1 MAIVGRDISREQALD
16 PARNQSTVFGE
27 VADLYEKSRPS
38 YPAQLF
44 DWISAVSDIS
54 NSALV
59 VDVGCGTGKSSEWF
73 VRNGHTVVGI
83 EPDPRMAV
91 IASAKLHES
100 NHFTVETVEFQN
112 WLGLAEPA
120 DLVISGQAWHW
131 ADPLTRFH
139 SAHATLKNQGWLCV
153 FWNQPEG
160 HSDQI
165 HRDIDKIYDLLPSDI
180 KQAFDGAR
188 LPGSKSAITAASPA
202 DEFDESKC
210 FGSVEQFNFSWD
222 LEVTSQSH
230 VENLLTQST
239 HRLLPSEHR
248 SRLLDGITDV
258 INSHGGSYI
267 QTFNTHAYAAMRST

>member
-1 MAIVGRDISREQALD
+1 MGCDISREQALD

-27 VADLYEKSRPS
+27 VANLYERSRPS
-38 YPAQLF
+38 YPVQLF
-44 DWISAVSDIS
+44 DWISTVSNIG

-73 VRNGHTVVGI
+73 VSNGHTVVGI
-83 EPDPRMAV
+83 EPDPRMAA

-100 NHFTVETVEFQN
+100 NRFTVATVEFQN
-112 WLGLAEPA
+112 WLGLTTPA

-131 ADPLTRFH
+131 ADPLTRFR

-153 FWNQPEG
+153 FWNQPDD
-160 HSDQI
+160 HSDEI
-165 HRDIDKIYDLLPSDI
+165 HRDIDKIYDLLLPSDM
-180 KQAFDGAR
+180 KKAFDSAR

-202 DEFDESKC
+202 DEFDESRC
-210 FGSVEQFNFSWD
+210 FSSVEHFNFSWE
-222 LEVTSQSH
+222 LEVTSRSH

>member
-1 MAIVGRDISREQALD
+1 MAIVGRYLNREQALD
-16 PARNQSTVFGE
+16 PARNQSTIFGE
-27 VADLYEKSRPS
+27 VADLYDRSRPA

-44 DWISAVSDIS
+44 DWIGVVSNIG

-83 EPDPRMAV
+83 EPDHRMAA
-91 IASAKLHES
+91 IASAKLHDS
-100 NHFTVETVEFQN
+100 NRFTIETVEFQN
-112 WLGLAEPA
+112 WLGLTAPA

-131 ADPLTRFH
+131 ADPLTRFR
-139 SAHATLKNQGWLCV
+139 SAHATLKDHGWLCV
-153 FWNQPEG
+153 FWNQPEV
-160 HSDQI
+160 HSDEI
-165 HRDIDKIYDLLPSDI
+165 HKNIDKVYDLLPPNV
-180 KQAFDGAR
+180 KQAFDDTR

-210 FGSVEQFNFSWD
+210 FGSVKRFNFSWD

-239 HRLLPSEHR
+239 HRLLPTEYR
-248 SRLLDGITDV
+248 SRLLNEIADV
-258 INSHGGSYI
+258 IDSHGGSYI
-267 QTFNTHAYAAMRST
+267 QTFNTHAYAAMRAT